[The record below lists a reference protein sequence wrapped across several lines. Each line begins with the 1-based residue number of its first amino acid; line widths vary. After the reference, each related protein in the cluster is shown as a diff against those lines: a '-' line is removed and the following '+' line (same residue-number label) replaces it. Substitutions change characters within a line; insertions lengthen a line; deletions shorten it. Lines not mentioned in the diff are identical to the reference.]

1 MARVL
6 FFPWGWGGAA
16 GYTGRC
22 LALARELAAAG
33 DEIAF
38 ADCGATHLVREA
50 GFRVLP
56 QQTAQLRELHR
67 RRVPS
72 FLPFAGV
79 ERVFA
84 VAAGYFRPER
94 FQQQLDE
101 DTAAVSAYR
110 PDLVVVDMSPTGALA
125 ARSAGIAVVSLADT
139 DFIDPGANP
148 WMPWSTVH
156 PETLLP
162 HPSCLPVLDA
172 ASRRLGLGPVSRA
185 EELLAGDV
193 TLIPSTPEI
202 EPVSRDGSWPGG
214 VHHVGPMYWDPP
226 GVAGSLT
233 LPSAGGR
240 KRVYVSIGSGGMVG
254 AQALQEVLDA
264 CAGEPWSVFVS
275 TGYAFDHELSVPP
288 NVTLGG
294 FTGLRRPLEWADV
307 VVNHGGYSTII
318 AGYEHGKP
326 SIVLPFMSEQEM
338 NGRDLVERVGA
349 GLLLRRSRTRDDG
362 RLEFTDRYT
371 GSTDSP
377 CVGSE
382 DIRSG
387 IREVLADDAMRR
399 RACELGAD
407 LRALRDSTDR
417 VALAH
422 GTIAA
427 SVD

>member
-125 ARSAGIAVVSLADT
+125 ARSAGIAVVSLD
-139 DFIDPGANP
+139 
-148 WMPWSTVH
+148 
-156 PETLLP
+156 
-162 HPSCLPVLDA
+162 
-172 ASRRLGLGPVSRA
+172 
-185 EELLAGDV
+185 
-193 TLIPSTPEI
+193 
-202 EPVSRDGSWPGG
+202 
-214 VHHVGPMYWDPP
+214 
-226 GVAGSLT
+226 
-233 LPSAGGR
+233 R
-240 KRVYVSIGSGGMVG
+240 K
-254 AQALQEVLDA
+254 
-264 CAGEPWSVFVS
+264 SVV
-275 TGYAFDHELSVPP
+275 
-288 NVTLGG
+288 
-294 FTGLRRPLEWADV
+294 
-307 VVNHGGYSTII
+307 
-318 AGYEHGKP
+318 
-326 SIVLPFMSEQEM
+326 
-338 NGRDLVERVGA
+338 
-349 GLLLRRSRTRDDG
+349 
-362 RLEFTDRYT
+362 
-371 GSTDSP
+371 
-377 CVGSE
+377 
-382 DIRSG
+382 
-387 IREVLADDAMRR
+387 
-399 RACELGAD
+399 
-407 LRALRDSTDR
+407 
-417 VALAH
+417 
-422 GTIAA
+422 
-427 SVD
+427 